1 MIDKIKKFVSDVIV
15 ELKKVS
21 WPSREEL
28 RGSTLV
34 VIVTV
39 ILVAVFIGV
48 VDRILAFGLAQV
60 LS

>member
-21 WPSREEL
+21 WPSRDEL

-34 VIVTV
+34 VIVAV
-39 ILVAVFIGV
+39 ILISVFIGL

>member
-1 MIDKIKKFVSDVIV
+1 MFEKSKKFVADVIV

-21 WPSREEL
+21 WPTREEL

-39 ILVAVFIGV
+39 IILAVFIGV
-48 VDRILAFGLAQV
+48 VDRILALGLERV